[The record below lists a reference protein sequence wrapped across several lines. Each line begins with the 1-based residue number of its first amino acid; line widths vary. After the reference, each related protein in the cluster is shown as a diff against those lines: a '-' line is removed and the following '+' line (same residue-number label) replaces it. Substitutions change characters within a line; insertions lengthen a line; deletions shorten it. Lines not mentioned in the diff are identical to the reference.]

1 MGVLLQH
8 PRNME
13 QPAGFSV
20 EPQAN
25 GMTISFADGWLEERP
40 LTRADLHN
48 EIDYLAKQDFK
59 LIVT

>member
-1 MGVLLQH
+1 
-8 PRNME
+8 
-13 QPAGFSV
+13 
-20 EPQAN
+20 
-25 GMTISFADGWLEERP
+25 MTISFADGWLEERP